1 MTKTIREAERASGSK
16 VQQGP
21 SDINDLASI
30 IGLTPEQVAALREK
44 EDKKEVRSGVFTRT
58 YDSVNVPSKTA
69 IREKIND
76 IFQKYYGRDANEYE
90 LAEWLPALQERYKD
104 PKTNRSKT
112 VIKEIYDKGRLVSTE
127 YLTADGANPSDWL
140 ENQVQTRLASGNVAI
155 SGMLGVPEGPAGKY
169 YTAVKNLAYDNGVA
183 LSDSAAMS
191 YATKI
196 VAGQLDE
203 NTAFST
209 IRESASN
216 AFPAYAD
223 KIKAG
228 IDLKT
233 LADPYIQSMSNILEI
248 PSSAIDLFDPKVRSA
263 MSFTLPDG
271 KVGAKSIY
279 DFEKELRQDDRWQY
293 TNQARKE
300 VADVTL
306 KVLRDF
312 GFTG

>member
-1 MTKTIREAERASGSK
+1 MVETVRQGESKGSKAQQNASDVDDLAGILGITKEQLDEIRSQGDSEKVVKSGSYER
-16 VQQGP
+16 VY
-21 SDINDLASI
+21 N
-30 IGLTPEQVAALREK
+30 
-44 EDKKEVRSGVFTRT
+44 
-58 YDSVNVPSKTA
+58 SVNIPNKAA
-69 IREKIND
+69 IKDQVNA

-90 LAEWLPALQERYKD
+90 LSEWLPALEDRYKD

-112 VIKEIYDKGRLVSTE
+112 LIKEIFDKGRLVSTE
-127 YLTADGANPSDWL
+127 YLTADGQKPSDWL
-140 ENQVQTRLASGNVAI
+140 ENKIQARLASGNIAT
-155 SGMLGVPEGPAGKY
+155 SGKLGIPEGPAGQY
-169 YTAVKNLAYDNGVA
+169 FTAIKNLAYDNGVA
-183 LSDSAAMS
+183 MSDSAALS
-191 YATKI
+191 YASKI
-196 VAGQLDE
+196 VAGVIDE
-203 NTAFST
+203 NTAFAT
-209 IRESASN
+209 IRESAAN
-216 AFPAYAD
+216 AFPALGD

-248 PSSAIDLFDPKVRSA
+248 PSTAIDLFDPKIRSA

-300 VADVTL
+300 VSDVTL